1 MNFSRRGVL
10 KACATIVAG
19 LALSLAAHAAD
30 PVKIGAVLCTSGPFA
45 NLGLDEMRGAQL
57 AVEHINAAGG
67 VDGRQLEL
75 IVEDDQSRADLGV
88 VRANKLVDQDKVS
101 AMIACYGAGAV
112 AYADMLR
119 KNEVPLFG
127 IIGSA
132 ALTQLGNPYVFRTGL
147 GDPTVI
153 ESMTSLL
160 QRLGK
165 KRVAVI
171 YQGDTYGKGAADL
184 VAKAAKAKGY
194 EVVADESFPIQANLD
209 LTPQLTRIRS
219 KNPDAIVVWAGT
231 TPDIVALKNMQQLGM
246 KVPVFGGPTMAAPSL
261 LLAAGTAAD
270 GVYVPD
276 TLNHGTP
283 DPAQTKFLD
292 DFKKKFNVA
301 PSTSFAM
308 MGYDTIQVV
317 AAAAKGADGHGAK
330 IKANGE
336 KLTNVQGMMGSYSY
350 TPENREGITPASV
363 KWYTISGGKF
373 NRVP

>member
-1 MNFSRRGVL
+1 MNFSKRGIF
-10 KACATIVAG
+10 KACATVVAA

-184 VAKAAKAKGY
+184 VAKAAKARGY

-261 LLAAGTAAD
+261 LSAAGTAAD

-276 TLNHGTP
+276 TLNHGSP
-283 DPAQTKFLD
+283 DAAQTKFLD
-292 DFKKKFNVA
+292 DFKKKFNLA

-317 AAAAKGADGHGAK
+317 AAAAKGANGQGAK